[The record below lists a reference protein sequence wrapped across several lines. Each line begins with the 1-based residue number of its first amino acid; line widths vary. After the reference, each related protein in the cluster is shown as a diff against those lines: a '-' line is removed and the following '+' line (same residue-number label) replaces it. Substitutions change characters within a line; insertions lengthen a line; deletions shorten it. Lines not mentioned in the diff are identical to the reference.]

1 MCRRKQIH
9 CPPRRTGGAIAL
21 PKCVRRQVS
30 CLQWNIRRGKSTGRW
45 FSPSGCSLRSH
56 TRENASPAIAPAAR
70 FWVAAL
76 DSKSQQLARS
86 EIVVSCT
93 IQASAEQN
101 GLRNRYPLRVRSG
114 GSKAM
119 AKVIE
124 FYVPDKFR
132 RRSKWI
138 PPKQRG
144 KVIQF
149 PALQKKSA

>member
-1 MCRRKQIH
+1 MVFLQVVAHYVHTPGKMHRLRLLR
-9 CPPRRTGGAIAL
+9 PGPLVSGATAL
-21 PKCVRRQVS
+21 
-30 CLQWNIRRGKSTGRW
+30 GST
-45 FSPSGCSLRSH
+45 
-56 TRENASPAIAPAAR
+56 
-70 FWVAAL
+70 
-76 DSKSQQLARS
+76 SQQLARS

-93 IQASAEQN
+93 IQVSAEQSR
-101 GLRNRYPLRVRSG
+101 LRNRYPRRMRLG

-124 FYVPDKFR
+124 FYMPDKFR

>member
-1 MCRRKQIH
+1 MEYK
-9 CPPRRTGGAIAL
+9 TGE
-21 PKCVRRQVS
+21 
-30 CLQWNIRRGKSTGRW
+30 STGRW
-45 FSPSGCSLRSH
+45 FSSKWLLITFTHQGKC
-56 TRENASPAIAPAAR
+56 IAPDCSARAAR
-70 FWVAAL
+70 SRATAL
-76 DSKSQQLARS
+76 GSISQQLARS

-93 IQASAEQN
+93 IQASAEQSR
-101 GLRNRYPLRVRSG
+101 LRNRYPLRMRLG

-124 FYVPDKFR
+124 FYVPAKFR
-132 RRSKWI
+132 RRSKWT

>member
-1 MCRRKQIH
+1 MAKVIEFYVPDKFRRRSKWIPPKQ
-9 CPPRRTGGAIAL
+9 
-21 PKCVRRQVS
+21 
-30 CLQWNIRRGKSTGRW
+30 RGKVIQ
-45 FSPSGCSLRSH
+45 F
-56 TRENASPAIAPAAR
+56 PA
-70 FWVAAL
+70 L
-76 DSKSQQLARS
+76 Q
-86 EIVVSCT
+86 EVSVRCEVSRGWAT
-93 IQASAEQN
+93 T
-101 GLRNRYPLRVRSG
+101 LTRSG